1 AIPAHALREPAT
13 NPPMAALT
21 LKCEMLPWQL
31 TIWPSGGASVVTVSD
46 VLEQLY
52 RFLRLGATAE
62 EYKALPSQAH
72 RDAVAEAYRARC
84 MRAGA
89 ASFEIERRKGLKRV
103 DFLVGHTK
111 FLGLICTKLGPNVWA
126 L

>member
-1 AIPAHALREPAT
+1 TALPAAALSQPAT
-13 NPPMAALT
+13 NPPIAALMIR
-21 LKCEMLPWQL
+21 CETLPWRL
-31 TIWPSGGASVVTVSD
+31 TIHPSENTTSVVTVSD

-52 RFLRLGATAE
+52 RFFRRGATAE

-72 RDAVAEAYRARC
+72 RDSVAEAYRVRC

-89 ASFEIERRKGLKRV
+89 ASFEGERRKGLKRV

-111 FLGLICTKLGPNVWA
+111 FLGFVPT
-126 L
+126 